1 MESSVLKTP
10 SRPGLRGPSPLL
22 RLAPD
27 ERLIA
32 LVRRGQHAA
41 FEAIVARYQVRLLA
55 FCRHMLTSREDAEDV
70 LQEVFAAAFNAI
82 QADTREINVRPWLY
96 RIARNRCLN
105 HLRRQTAIGVDSMD
119 VHFADAGQST
129 VEKAAGREDFRL
141 LMSDIRRLP
150 ETQRSALLL
159 REMDALS
166 YEQIAEAMETTVP
179 GVKSLLVRAR
189 VSLGEAAEARK
200 LTCAEVRLELGAI
213 AEGISSTTAPIRRHV
228 KDCQRCREF
237 RTHLRANNRVLAAAL
252 PVGPLLLLKKVALT
266 KLGLSAGAGGASGGS
281 AAAGAGA
288 ATAAAGGASAVG
300 GAGVAGSGFAGAVAA
315 GTLATKAVAG
325 LAAAVLV
332 TAGAAVEVHRDH
344 HPRHP
349 RPVAVARVQPRDLA
363 PAVAV
368 SVPQPTTTVVLRPAA
383 PTVAVKSPAQAAA
396 AAAAA
401 ASALKAAKPPV
412 VAVTLPQPVAAA
424 VAAPPPPPPPAPTVQ
439 QISSSSVLPPQPPTD
454 APATPPAAPPPT
466 VEVIVQ
472 PSAGTT
478 LPSTPQVAPSTPPL
492 PATADPAPPAAT
504 APAGDVIAGGTVISP
519 G

>member
-1 MESSVLKTP
+1 MESSVIKNASL
-10 SRPGLRGPSPLL
+10 PGLRGPSPLL

-41 FEAIVARYQVRLLA
+41 FETIVSRYQARLLA
-55 FCRHMLTSREDAEDV
+55 FCRHMLASREDAEDV

-82 QADTREINVRPWLY
+82 LADRREINVRPWLY

-150 ETQRSALLL
+150 ETQRTALLL

-200 LTCAEVRLELGAI
+200 LSCADVRLELGAI
-213 AEGISSTTAPIRRHV
+213 AEGISSSSAPIRRHV
-228 KDCQRCREF
+228 KDCRRCRDF

-252 PVGPLLLLKKVALT
+252 PVGPLLLLKKIALT
-266 KLGLSAGAGGASGGS
+266 KLGLSAGAGGASSGG
-281 AAAGAGA
+281 AAAGA
-288 ATAAAGGASAVG
+288 ATAAGGAATAIGAGGAAG
-300 GAGVAGSGFAGAVAA
+300 GGGFAGALTA
-315 GTLATKAVAG
+315 GTLGAKAVAG
-325 LAAAVLV
+325 LAAAALV
-332 TAGAAVEVHRDH
+332 TAGAAVEVQHA
-344 HPRHP
+344 PRHHAATATVAHV
-349 RPVAVARVQPRDLA
+349 RPHAVVVPAVAASAPQPTTTERVFPARPAAARTAATTAKPAA

-368 SVPQPTTTVVLRPAA
+368 
-383 PTVAVKSPAQAAA
+383 
-396 AAAAA
+396 
-401 ASALKAAKPPV
+401 
-412 VAVTLPQPVAAA
+412 
-424 VAAPPPPPPPAPTVQ
+424 PPAPAPAPAPVAVAVAPAVVPPPQTVQ
-439 QISSSSVLPPQPPTD
+439 QITNASVLPPQPATVPAPD
-454 APATPPAAPPPT
+454 AAAPPAAP
-466 VEVIVQ
+466 VQVIVQ
-472 PSAGTT
+472 
-478 LPSTPQVAPSTPPL
+478 
-492 PATADPAPPAAT
+492 ATADPAPPAASDPPAT
-504 APAGDVIAGGTVISP
+504 VVGTPAPAADPQPSDRGETILAH
-519 G
+519 